1 MFEYRYY
8 ALDDKVQLGIKTI
21 DNINNNQNGTTL
33 DLQYSPSGLKQND
46 NIIVQKEVV
55 AKQVDQNI
63 EHKIN
68 IKNIRLGI
76 KFNNVKTT
84 ISTANLNVTLLN
96 PLNVNI
102 DKVYME
108 IWHSK
113 NENAT
118 PNWNECETKEI
129 PVSQLENYTL
139 DNLSPA
145 EFYQIRFK
153 YLDGSDYLYTY
164 DKDTKEIGV
173 AYKFETLAT
182 IGIENIKVEY
192 TAENYSKKFI
202 NISYNVDN
210 ERSTMYEKT
219 KYTFYKKDGKTQI
232 NLTENNIK
240 SSNTDA
246 NYKIVDGTLVVTNPS
261 YINGNRFEKVSEQI
275 AISPENNVF
284 TMGEDYI
291 LKITPIVTINGNEEC
306 EIENNT
312 SKFTLSNLTEPAIGL
327 KMERIQRTANLKY
340 MRVLVSINDK
350 DAIIQGSDWGEYSL
364 HIYKYKDDINKKVEV
379 NIYDKYQD
387 GSNVTGST
395 FNLKEHSVNFSVY
408 VLEEDIDYTYNYV
421 AQLEMKYDKSNNGK
435 NLEDH
440 TEKYTLKAIDNA
452 AGVAIGSA
460 TLVQNGKYCEIRFYD
475 SYYNINKID
484 KIDYSVFNLSNN
496 NSWTNSFVPEWSSEN
511 EDQNVIYFKTKLP
524 IEFEEKTTYT
534 VKMNL
539 YAGDILVG
547 QIDTTYIYG
556 DK

>member
-1 MFEYRYY
+1 
-8 ALDDKVQLGIKTI
+8 
-21 DNINNNQNGTTL
+21 
-33 DLQYSPSGLKQND
+33 
-46 NIIVQKEVV
+46 
-55 AKQVDQNI
+55 
-63 EHKIN
+63 
-68 IKNIRLGI
+68 
-76 KFNNVKTT
+76 
-84 ISTANLNVTLLN
+84 
-96 PLNVNI
+96 
-102 DKVYME
+102 
-108 IWHSK
+108 
-113 NENAT
+113 
-118 PNWNECETKEI
+118 
-129 PVSQLENYTL
+129 
-139 DNLSPA
+139 
-145 EFYQIRFK
+145 
-153 YLDGSDYLYTY
+153 
-164 DKDTKEIGV
+164 
-173 AYKFETLAT
+173 
-182 IGIENIKVEY
+182 
-192 TAENYSKKFI
+192 
-202 NISYNVDN
+202 
-210 ERSTMYEKT
+210 MYEKT

-240 SSNTDA
+240 SSNDDA
-246 NYKIVDGTLVVTNPS
+246 NYQIVDGTLVVTNPS

-275 AISPENNVF
+275 AISPENNAF

-364 HIYKYKDDINKKVEV
+364 HVYKYKDDINKKVEV

-496 NSWTNSFVPEWSSEN
+496 NSWTNSFVPEWLSEN